1 MPYEYRER
9 FERGERG
16 ERGER
21 RERDRDRDDRPIRKK
36 KCKFCIDKVERIDY
50 KDINRVRKNLTERGK
65 MIPRRITGNCSF
77 HQRQLALA
85 VKRARYIALIPAVID
100 Q

>member
-1 MPYEYRER
+1 MAFFERRER
-9 FERGERG
+9 SERFD
-16 ERGER
+16 RGER
-21 RERDRDRDDRPIRKK
+21 REREERVIRKK
-36 KCKFCIDKVERIDY
+36 RCKFCIDKVDRIDY

-65 MIPRRITGNCSF
+65 IIPKRITGNCSY

-85 VKRARYIALIPAVID
+85 VKRARFIALIPYIID